1 MGLLTGFI
9 WGHTVG
15 ERVESAQYALFF
27 RLETN
32 EADFKERKGPYRG
45 APELSDLALAEYSS
59 EMGTDTGTASDR
71 HPMPYQDAKL
81 AMVWGALP
89 YSCAQAYV
97 FGFDKLSQY
106 RNWFCSDKGLSDIR
120 DIACLGVYLVPTAD
134 HKLIPGQFQAA
145 AMRAQRVHVYDLP
158 TNYTSTDLDR
168 MRSAL
173 CLQGDLV

>member
-15 ERVESAQYALFF
+15 KRVESAQYALFF

-45 APELSDLALAEYSS
+45 APKLADWALAEYSS
-59 EMGTDTGTASDR
+59 DMGTDAGCASDR
-71 HPMPYQDAKL
+71 HPMPWNDAKM
-81 AMVWGALP
+81 AEVWNTLS
-89 YSCAQAYV
+89 YEQATKYV

-106 RNWFCSDKGLSDIR
+106 RNWFCSDQGLSDIR

-145 AMRAQRVHVYDLP
+145 AMRTQRVHVYDLP